1 MQSALNAIMPK
12 HLMNSMLSSV
22 PFISSLLATV
32 LLEQVALEANPQ
44 SRAIDS
50 LTVSLLVPEFT
61 IVEGKL
67 SIYDASLFL
76 EFAKKQWYAEAETKL
91 FAFNKFVCQAAFT
104 LPRTDGPGSLAFQN
118 TEDEFTLKEFIEG
131 IGFDVPEDIPIINEF
146 LDVKVTK
153 VVISCKNEENS
164 LKLTNFM
171 IVVEK
176 EKLDVGIIKL
186 YNLQIEV
193 AYENVHGV
201 SSVSFSLQGYLDPKT
216 YASFAYNAEARELIG
231 HYQLTENVCT
241 SDFLGDRFSEE
252 TENFNGGSAFDQVK
266 SLYVQEVEV
275 VVSIPQ
281 GQEWSLKKFVLSI
294 DGSLSLGPFN
304 LHKLKFEC
312 NKLQAENITRNFSV
326 TGHFKS
332 GDHSQSFVVA
342 LSCANQSSQKNIF
355 EASIKPDASGGLKL
369 SPLLNLIEV
378 ENPTVPDVDGS
389 PNFLG
394 IELKV
399 RAKCFSVNNIS

>member
-1 MQSALNAIMPK
+1 M
-12 HLMNSMLSSV
+12 
-22 PFISSLLATV
+22 
-32 LLEQVALEANPQ
+32 
-44 SRAIDS
+44 
-50 LTVSLLVPEFT
+50 
-61 IVEGKL
+61 
-67 SIYDASLFL
+67 
-76 EFAKKQWYAEAETKL
+76 
-91 FAFNKFVCQAAFT
+91 
-104 LPRTDGPGSLAFQN
+104 
-118 TEDEFTLKEFIEG
+118 
-131 IGFDVPEDIPIINEF
+131 
-146 LDVKVTK
+146 
-153 VVISCKNEENS
+153 
-164 LKLTNFM
+164 KLTNFM

-176 EKLDVGIIKL
+176 EKLDVRIIKL

-201 SSVSFSLQGYLDPKT
+201 FSVSFSLQGYLDPKT

-304 LHKLKFEC
+304 LHKPKFEC
-312 NKLQAENITRNFSV
+312 NKLQAENITRHFSV

-332 GDHSQSFVVA
+332 DDHSQSFVVA
-342 LSCANQSSQKNIF
+342 LSCANQSSQKNTF

-378 ENPTVPDVDGS
+378 ENPAVPDVDGS

-394 IELKV
+394 IELEV
-399 RAKCFSVNNIS
+399 RTECFSVNNISYKWLYSKKVSIKHCMHTGIWN